1 MLIVAYTLYKT
12 PLDDEYKNVYD
23 NYTSLS
29 DYHTFLTTYAE
40 HTEQKTVDY
49 PNQRSVK
56 SINGDIVLPID
67 GLRADEIISNGYN
80 YVEVLYQK
88 SSTSASQPVYYF
100 IQKVESLN
108 DHWKDADTGKNACKL
123 FLKYDA
129 WTNNYLDHIKSSNH
143 VQKVNRMTLNH
154 YYSMNGEN
162 PTVIVK
168 SDIPTLDTT
177 SRSTDFNN
185 IVGEGL
191 LCLGIR
197 LAYEK
202 VDITNHNDVSV
213 KDSVMPSQR
222 YAPVIYVPVKWFK
235 KNDTYITLKDSS
247 GQLLNIEGKDSIFT
261 TQDYLN
267 HVAVLDAWLTF
278 YGTNVNETKNED
290 GTYSLQN
297 SYIVKVGLKTTDTVD
312 KTFYA
317 VAAYSY
323 SYGVSVDC
331 DNYLALPSSSDY
343 QKSGYDEL
351 KNHSENLNI
360 YPFKSKALKIGSNII
375 NLSINNTKSQIISI
389 TRNNST
395 IAYLNWERYTNENFR
410 TPLNSMDFH
419 IGKYVDSLDLFYM
432 NNSNSLVTEQSRAIS
447 KLTFGII
454 QTGIGTGMM
463 AATGGTFGIGTTLG
477 GASGLTNSII
487 DLYAI
492 QDRISD
498 ANNKLDSYSIP
509 PQIGSDSYYYDGV
522 FVTDMRINDEATR
535 KSYFY
540 ECHTNGSFVCA
551 YATVGN
557 TERDLFDC
565 IKTVN
570 CNLPTI
576 PIIAHRKEIESACD
590 RGIRKFHTTATNKQA
605 AFDCEAEYANFS
617 VSGG

>member
-1 MLIVAYTLYKT
+1 MFRT

-23 NYTSLS
+23 NYTSTSEYLS
-29 DYHTFLTTYAE
+29 FLTTYSPA
-40 HTEQKTVDY
+40 KTGAITV
-49 PNQRSVK
+49 PTISRSVK
-56 SINGDIVLPID
+56 SINGDIVLPINQF
-67 GLRADEIISNGYN
+67 RADEIERNGYN
-80 YVEVLYQK
+80 YVSVL
-88 SSTSASQPVYYF
+88 ASPEATVEPAFYRFYF
-100 IQKVESLN
+100 IQKIESLN
-108 DHWKDADTGKNACKL
+108 DNHDSSYTNFRSCKL

-129 WTNNYLDHIKSSNH
+129 WTNNYLDNIKNSNH

-168 SDIPTLDTT
+168 SDIPTLEPT

-202 VDITNHNDVSV
+202 VDITNYNDVNV

-235 KNDTYITLKDSS
+235 KDDTYISLKDSS
-247 GQLLNIEGKDSIFT
+247 GQLLNIGGKNSIFT

-278 YGTNVNETKNED
+278 YGTNVNEIKNED

-323 SYGVSVDC
+323 SYGVYVDC
-331 DNYLALPSSSDY
+331 DNYLALPSSTDY

-351 KNHSENLNI
+351 KNYSENLNI
-360 YPFKSKALKIGSNII
+360 YPFKSKGLKIGSNII

-389 TRNNST
+389 SRYNST

-463 AATGGTFGIGTTLG
+463 AATGGALGIGTTLG

-522 FVTDMRINDEATR
+522 FVSDMRINDEATR

-590 RGIRKFHTTATNKQA
+590 RGIRKFHITATNKQA

-617 VSGG
+617 V

>member
-1 MLIVAYTLYKT
+1 MFRT

-23 NYTSLS
+23 NYTSVS
-29 DYHTFLTTYAE
+29 DYLYFLDTYSPA
-40 HTEQKTVDY
+40 KTGVISV
-49 PNQRSVK
+49 PTISRSVK
-56 SINGDIVLPID
+56 SINGDIVLPINQF
-67 GLRADEIISNGYN
+67 RADEIERNGYN
-80 YVEVLYQK
+80 YVSVLA
-88 SSTSASQPVYYF
+88 SPESTTEPAFYRFYF
-100 IQKVESLN
+100 IQKIESLN
-108 DHWKDADTGKNACKL
+108 DNHDSSLTNYRSCKL

-129 WTNNYLDHIKSSNH
+129 WTNNYLDNIKSSNH
-143 VQKVNRMTLNH
+143 VQKVNRISLNH

-168 SDIPTLDTT
+168 SDIPTLEPT

-197 LAYEK
+197 LAYDK
-202 VDITNHNDVSV
+202 VDITNNNDISV

-235 KNDTYITLKDSS
+235 KDDTYISLKDSS
-247 GQLLNIEGKDSIFT
+247 GQLLNIGGKNSIFT

-278 YGTNVNETKNED
+278 YGTNVNETKNTD

-343 QKSGYDEL
+343 LKSGYDEL
-351 KNHSENLNI
+351 KNYSENLNI

-419 IGKYVDSLDLFYM
+419 VGKYVDSLDLFYM
-432 NNSNSLVTEQSRAIS
+432 NNSNSLVTEQSRAIA
-447 KLTFGII
+447 KLAFGAI

-463 AATGGTFGIGTTLG
+463 AATGGAFGIGTTMG
-477 GASGLTNSII
+477 GASALTNSII

-522 FVTDMRINDEATR
+522 FVTDMRINDEATK

-565 IKTVN
+565 IKTVD

-590 RGIRKFHTTATNKQA
+590 RGIRKFHITATNKQA

-617 VSGG
+617 V

>member
-1 MLIVAYTLYKT
+1 MFRT

-23 NYTSLS
+23 NYTSVSEYLS
-29 DYHTFLTTYAE
+29 FLSTYSPA
-40 HTEQKTVDY
+40 KTGAISV
-49 PNQRSVK
+49 PTISRSVK
-56 SINGDIVLPID
+56 SINGDIVLPINQF
-67 GLRADEIISNGYN
+67 RADEIERNGYN
-80 YVEVLYQK
+80 YVSVL
-88 SSTSASQPVYYF
+88 ASPEATTEPAFYRFYF
-100 IQKVESLN
+100 IQKIESLN
-108 DHWKDADTGKNACKL
+108 DNHDSSVTNLRSCKL

-129 WTNNYLDHIKSSNH
+129 WTNNYLDNIKSSNH

-154 YYSMNGEN
+154 YYSMNAEN

-168 SDIPTLDTT
+168 SDIPTIEPT
-177 SRSTDFNN
+177 SRSTDFSN

-197 LAYEK
+197 LAYDK
-202 VDITNHNDVSV
+202 VDITNYNDVSV

-235 KNDTYITLKDSS
+235 KDDTYISLKDSS
-247 GQLLNIEGKDSIFT
+247 GQLLNIGGKNSIFT

-278 YGTNVNETKNED
+278 YGTNVNETKNTD

-331 DNYLALPSSSDY
+331 DNYLTLPSSSDY

-351 KNHSENLNI
+351 KNYSENLNI

-389 TRNNST
+389 SRYNST

-447 KLTFGII
+447 KLTFGVI

-463 AATGGTFGIGTTLG
+463 AATGGAFGIGATMG
-477 GASGLTNSII
+477 GARDLTNSII

-540 ECHTNGSFVCA
+540 ECHTNGSFVSA
-551 YATVGN
+551 YATLGN

-565 IKTVN
+565 IKTVD

-576 PIIAHRKEIESACD
+576 PIIAHRKEIETACD
-590 RGIRKFHTTATNKQA
+590 RGIRKFHITATNKQA

-617 VSGG
+617 V

>member
-40 HTEQKTVDY
+40 HTEQRTVDY

-67 GLRADEIISNGYN
+67 GLRADEIITNGYN

-129 WTNNYLDHIKSSNH
+129 WTNNYLDNIKNSNH

-168 SDIPTLDTT
+168 SDIPTLEPT

-202 VDITNHNDVSV
+202 VDITNYNDVNV

-235 KNDTYITLKDSS
+235 KDDTYISLKDSS
-247 GQLLNIEGKDSIFT
+247 GQLLNIGGKNSIFT

-297 SYIVKVGLKTTDTVD
+297 SYIVKVDLKTTDTVD

-323 SYGVSVDC
+323 SYAVSVDC

-351 KNHSENLNI
+351 KNYSENLNI

-389 TRNNST
+389 SRNNST

-454 QTGIGTGMM
+454 KTGIGTGMM
-463 AATGGTFGIGTTLG
+463 AATGGAFGIGSTIG
-477 GASGLTNSII
+477 GARDLTNSII

-522 FVTDMRINDEATR
+522 FVTDMRINDEATI

-557 TERDLFDC
+557 TEKDLFDC

-576 PIIAHRKEIESACD
+576 PIIAHRKEIETACD
-590 RGIRKFHTTATNKQA
+590 RGIRKFHITATNKQA

-617 VSGG
+617 V

>member
-29 DYHTFLTTYAE
+29 DYHSFLNTYAE
-40 HTEQKTVDY
+40 HTEQQTVDY

-67 GLRADEIISNGYN
+67 GLRADEVISNGYN

-88 SSTSASQPVYYF
+88 SSTSSSQPVYYF

-108 DHWKDADTGKNACKL
+108 DHWKDADSGKNACKL

-129 WTNNYLDHIKSSNH
+129 WTNNYLDSIKSSIH

-168 SDIPTLDTT
+168 SDIPTLEPT

-197 LAYEK
+197 LAYDK
-202 VDITNHNDVSV
+202 VDITNYNDVNV

-235 KNDTYITLKDSS
+235 KDDTYISLKDSS
-247 GQLLNIEGKDSIFT
+247 GQLLNIGGKNSIFT

-278 YGTNVNETKNED
+278 YGTNVNETKNTD

-351 KNHSENLNI
+351 KNYSENLNI

-389 TRNNST
+389 SRNNST

-447 KLTFGII
+447 KLTFGVI

-463 AATGGTFGIGTTLG
+463 AATGGAFGIGSTIG
-477 GASGLTNSII
+477 GASALTNSII

-522 FVTDMRINDEATR
+522 FVADMRINDEATK

-557 TERDLFDC
+557 TEKDLFDC

-576 PIIAHRKEIESACD
+576 PIIAHRKEIEAACD

-617 VSGG
+617 V

>member
-1 MLIVAYTLYKT
+1 MLIVAYTLFKT

-29 DYHTFLTTYAE
+29 DYHNFLTTYAE
-40 HTEQKTVDY
+40 HTEQRTVDF
-49 PNQRSVK
+49 PNQRSTK

-80 YVEVLYQK
+80 YVEVLYKK
-88 SSTSASQPVYYF
+88 SSTSANQPVYYF

-129 WTNNYLDHIKSSNH
+129 WTNNYLDNIKNSNH

-168 SDIPTLDTT
+168 SDIPTLEPT

-185 IVGEGL
+185 ILGEGL

-247 GQLLNIEGKDSIFT
+247 GQLLNIGGKNSIFT

-447 KLTFGII
+447 KLTFGLI
-454 QTGIGTGMM
+454 QTAMGTGMLV
-463 AATGGTFGIGTTLG
+463 ASGGSFGSGTTVG
-477 GASGLTNSII
+477 GAKDLVNGII

-522 FVTDMRINDEATR
+522 FVTDMGINDEATR

-570 CNLPTI
+570 CNLPAI
-576 PIIAHRKEIESACD
+576 PIIAHRKEIETACD
-590 RGIRKFHTTATNKQA
+590 RGIRKFHITATNKQA

-617 VSGG
+617 V

>member
-1 MLIVAYTLYKT
+1 MLIVAYTLFKT

-29 DYHTFLTTYAE
+29 DYHNFLTTYAE
-40 HTEQKTVDY
+40 HTEQRTVDY

-88 SSTSASQPVYYF
+88 SSSSASQPVYYF

-129 WTNNYLDHIKSSNH
+129 WTNNYIDNIKSSNH

-168 SDIPTLDTT
+168 SDIPTLEPT

-389 TRNNST
+389 SRYNST

-522 FVTDMRINDEATR
+522 FVADMRINDEATR

-576 PIIAHRKEIESACD
+576 PIIAHRKDIETACD
-590 RGIRKFHTTATNKQA
+590 RGIRKFHITATNKQA

-617 VSGG
+617 V

>member
-40 HTEQKTVDY
+40 HTEQKTVDF

-80 YVEVLYQK
+80 YVEVLYKK
-88 SSTSASQPVYYF
+88 SSTSASKPVYYF

-129 WTNNYLDHIKSSNH
+129 WTNNYLDNIKSSNH

-168 SDIPTLDTT
+168 SDIPTLEPT

-202 VDITNHNDVSV
+202 VDITNNNDVNV

-235 KNDTYITLKDSS
+235 KDDTYISLKDSS
-247 GQLLNIEGKDSIFT
+247 GQLLNIGGKNSIFT

-389 TRNNST
+389 SRYNST

-463 AATGGTFGIGTTLG
+463 AVTGGAFGIGTTLG

-522 FVTDMRINDEATR
+522 FVVDMRINDDATR

-576 PIIAHRKEIESACD
+576 PIIAHRKEIETACD
-590 RGIRKFHTTATNKQA
+590 RGIRKFHITATNKQA

-617 VSGG
+617 V

>member
-1 MLIVAYTLYKT
+1 MLVYSYQMFRT

-23 NYTSLS
+23 NYTSISQYLS
-29 DYHTFLTTYAE
+29 FLTTYSPA
-40 HTEQKTVDY
+40 KTGAISV
-49 PNQRSVK
+49 PTISRSVK
-56 SINGDIVLPID
+56 SINGDIVLPINQF
-67 GLRADEIISNGYN
+67 RADEIERNGYN
-80 YVEVLYQK
+80 YVSVL
-88 SSTSASQPVYYF
+88 ASPEATVEPAFYRFYF
-100 IQKVESLN
+100 IQKIESLN
-108 DHWKDADTGKNACKL
+108 DNHDSSITNYRSCKL

-129 WTNNYLDHIKSSNH
+129 WTNNYLDNIKSSNH

-154 YYSMNGEN
+154 YYSMNAEN

-168 SDIPTLDTT
+168 SDIPTLEPT

-197 LAYEK
+197 LSYDK
-202 VDITNHNDVSV
+202 VDITNYNDVNV

-235 KNDTYITLKDSS
+235 KDDTYISLKDSS
-247 GQLLNIEGKDSIFT
+247 GQLLNIGGKNSIFT

-331 DNYLALPSSSDY
+331 DNYLALPSASDY

-351 KNHSENLNI
+351 KNYSENLNI

-447 KLTFGII
+447 KLTFGVI

-463 AATGGTFGIGTTLG
+463 AATGGIFGG
-477 GASGLTNSII
+477 GATMGGARDLTNSII

-522 FVTDMRINDEATR
+522 FVADMRINDEATR

-540 ECHTNGSFVCA
+540 ECHTNGSFVCV

-565 IKTVN
+565 IKTVD

-576 PIIAHRKEIESACD
+576 PIIAHRKEIEAACD
-590 RGIRKFHTTATNKQA
+590 RGIRKFHITATNKQA

-617 VSGG
+617 V